1 MKKILIVL
9 FAFLT
14 VHLTAL
20 AQDHSSKLS
29 STSSKESKK
38 SKKSTYVPKDRNYW
52 QDGSSQKKL
61 KKKGKKNCDCPGEM
75 TAKQRRKHRYR
86 G

>member
-9 FAFLT
+9 FAFLA

-20 AQDHSSKLS
+20 AQSNSSNLS
-29 STSSKESKK
+29 LAPDKESKK
-38 SKKSTYVPKDRNYW
+38 SKRSAYVPKDRSYW
-52 QDGSSQKKL
+52 QDGRNQKKL

-75 TAKQRRKHRYR
+75 TAKQRRKHHYR
-86 G
+86 P